1 MQGISLACW
10 SRSCHFV
17 HVYRQLMEVEIPPQ
31 TPSNRALWIVLT
43 IWREQEGDFVR
54 QKVLSSDHQLLDD
67 TQVVLGELVIPA
79 VSVTSDGAPV
89 AVFDKGFSLAAVE
102 MPERAKPG
110 QSLTI
115 GFTWRSDAQ
124 GQEDYSQFLHFVN
137 EESGS
142 WWNFDQQPLGRRL
155 PTRLWYNGLADVE
168 EWQIPVPAD
177 LAPGQYAV
185 YTGLY
190 HMQNQQR
197 IPVSTAAGTPL
208 ADARVPLGVLIIE

>member
-1 MQGISLACW
+1 M
-10 SRSCHFV
+10 
-17 HVYRQLMEVEIPPQ
+17 
-31 TPSNRALWIVLT
+31 LT

-54 QKVLSSDHQLLDD
+54 QKVLSSDHQLWDD

-79 VSVTSDGAPV
+79 VSVASDGAPV

-102 MPERAKPG
+102 MPERAEPG
-110 QSLTI
+110 QSMTI

-142 WWNFDQQPLGRRL
+142 WWNFDQQPLGPRL

-168 EWQIPVPAD
+168 EWRIPVPAD
-177 LAPGQYAV
+177 LAPGSYNIF
-185 YTGLY
+185 TGLY
-190 HMQNQQR
+190 RARDNVR
-197 IPVSTAAGTPL
+197 VPVSDAEGRPWV
-208 ADARVPLGVLIIE
+208 DARVSLGILTLD

>member
-1 MQGISLACW
+1 M
-10 SRSCHFV
+10 
-17 HVYRQLMEVEIPPQ
+17 
-31 TPSNRALWIVLT
+31 
-43 IWREQEGDFVR
+43 
-54 QKVLSSDHQLLDD
+54 
-67 TQVVLGELVIPA
+67 
-79 VSVTSDGAPV
+79 
-89 AVFDKGFSLAAVE
+89 
-102 MPERAKPG
+102 
-110 QSLTI
+110 TI

-168 EWQIPVPAD
+168 EWRIPVPAD

-208 ADARVPLGVLIIE
+208 ADARVPLGVLTIE